1 MSWNIYRQIRMADS
15 AIMNYRQ
22 YGLITTKR
30 KIRERLET
38 ILLSL
43 SIVISVVVIAE
54 QQAKAQVTNDTS
66 KDLQQKPDRMTLALD
81 KFEKCNST

>member
-1 MSWNIYRQIRMADS
+1 M
-15 AIMNYRQ
+15 
-22 YGLITTKR
+22 
-30 KIRERLET
+30 RLET

-81 KFEKCNST
+81 KFEKCSSAQNETRCKMDVMGLSDKDAIYVLGLNKSNVNK

>member
-1 MSWNIYRQIRMADS
+1 M
-15 AIMNYRQ
+15 
-22 YGLITTKR
+22 
-30 KIRERLET
+30 RLET

-43 SIVISVVVIAE
+43 SIVMSMGVITE

-81 KFEKCNST
+81 KFEKCSSAQNETRCKMDVMGLSDKDAIYVLGLNKSNVNK